1 LKFTIRNLFL
11 IVLFCGI
18 FYLSLRPI
26 VDPDFWWHLR
36 TGQLIDQTQEVPHAD
51 PFSFTVNAKQWVT
64 HEWLSELFI
73 FESFKLGGYGL
84 LIFIFSGVIT
94 ASFLFAYLRCSK
106 ESKPYV
112 AGFTL
117 LLGAITSAP
126 IWGVRPQMFTLL
138 FTSIFLFLL
147 DRYRRNGNFRNLIPI
162 PMITILWVNLHAGYI
177 IGIAIEIIYIFGY
190 LLEVAI
196 LRYRRKEKIDA
207 VTQKSLWI
215 LFSVLITSVLAILL
229 NPAGFRI
236 LTYPFQTLTDSAM
249 QRYIQEW
256 FSPDFH
262 QVIWQPFA
270 VMILVLIGVGMIGNR
285 PISITKILLTLVF
298 GYGALRSM
306 RNIPLFA
313 IVVIPVLA
321 EQFNYLIEF
330 KLNAQKQNRHF
341 RYIAPIVISAIAVV
355 VVLGFIQV
363 TNNQQKSEAETFP
376 KDAVDWIIENKP
388 KGNIFNSYN
397 WGGYIIWRLYP
408 EYLVYID
415 GRADLY
421 GEEFV
426 SNYTGIYFTKPGWEE
441 KLNQENIRIVFV
453 ESDSMLADAVRQ
465 SSTWK
470 KLFEDNISVIF
481 LKK

>member
-1 LKFTIRNLFL
+1 MKFTIRNLFL
-11 IVLFCGI
+11 IILFCGI
-18 FYLSLRPI
+18 FFISLRPI

-36 TGQLIDQTQEVPHAD
+36 TGQLIDQTREVPHTD
-51 PFSFTVNAKQWVT
+51 PFSFTANGKQWVT
-64 HEWLSELFI
+64 HEWLSEFFI

-84 LIFIFSGVIT
+84 LIFMFSVVVT
-94 ASFLFAYLRCSK
+94 KSFLFVYLRCDK
-106 ESKPYV
+106 ASKPYI

-117 LLGAITSAP
+117 LLGAVTSAP

-147 DRYRRNGNFRNLIPI
+147 DRYRRNGNFMTLIPI

-177 IGIAIEIIYIFGY
+177 IGIAIVIIYIFGY
-190 LLEVAI
+190 LLEDTI
-196 LRYRRKEKIDA
+196 LRYGRKEKIDV

-215 LFSVLITSVLAILL
+215 LFSILIISVLATLL
-229 NPAGFRI
+229 NPTGFRI
-236 LTYPFQTLTDSAM
+236 LIYPFQTLTDSAM
-249 QRYIQEW
+249 QSYIKEW

-262 QVIWQPFA
+262 QMIWQPFA
-270 VMILVLIGVGMIGNR
+270 VMILLLIGVGMIGNR
-285 PISITKILLTLVF
+285 SISITKILLTLVF
-298 GYGALRSM
+298 GYGALRSV

-321 EQFNYLIEF
+321 EQFNYLIKI
-330 KLNAQKQNRHF
+330 KLNAQKQNRYF
-341 RYIAPIVISAIAVV
+341 RYIAPIIISAIAVV
-355 VVLGFIQV
+355 MVLVFIRLP
-363 TNNQQKSEAETFP
+363 NNQQKSEAETFP

-408 EYLVYID
+408 ENLVYID

-426 SNYTGIYFTKPGWEE
+426 SNYAEIYYTKPGWEE

-453 ESDSMLADAVRQ
+453 ESDSNLADAIRQ

-481 LKK
+481 SRK